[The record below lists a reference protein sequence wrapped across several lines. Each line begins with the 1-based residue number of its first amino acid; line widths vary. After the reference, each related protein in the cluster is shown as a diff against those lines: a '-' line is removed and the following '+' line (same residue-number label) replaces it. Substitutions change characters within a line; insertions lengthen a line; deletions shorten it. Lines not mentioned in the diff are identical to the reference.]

1 MKIDKINFTLENPI
15 KTQIKVDGKNDILDV
30 SELYLFC
37 PSYKEK
43 DKTLPIKQAF
53 ITAQTRLS
61 FAMAD
66 VMDSDSIEK
75 RREERESSEEEN
87 KMDIQGIKMILFASG
102 EQAININLF
111 FNNFS
116 KLLKA
121 VCFKDEEKTQ
131 PINDSEIQKMDESDF
146 ENLIAKYIEVF
157 FISSWT
163 KTLS

>member
-1 MKIDKINFTLENPI
+1 MKIDNISFELESKI
-15 KTQIKVDGKNDILDV
+15 KAQVKVDGKNDIIDLGT
-30 SELYLFC
+30 LYLTC

-43 DKTLPIKQAF
+43 DKTLPLKQAF

-66 VMDSDSIEK
+66 LMDSDSVEK
-75 RREERESSEEEN
+75 RREERESKEEDN

-111 FNNFS
+111 FDNFA

-121 VCFKDEEKTQ
+121 VCFKDEEMTQ
-131 PINDSEIQKMDESDF
+131 PINDSEIQKIEENDF
-146 ENLIAKYIEVF
+146 ENLVAKYIEVF
-157 FISSWT
+157 FISSWM